1 MKETSTFQFNKRNV
15 FKLCP
20 VTYVME
26 KIGNYWKPIILFH
39 LLSGTKRYNE
49 LKKAMPH
56 ITEKMLAQHLKQLEG
71 DGLVLRKS
79 MNVVPP
85 HVSYSLTDAGKALR
99 PVLLAMAN
107 WAIAEGQKM
116 EEPLFSNIAGFPVLE
131 QQAI

>member
-1 MKETSTFQFNKRNV
+1 MKDVKETSTFQFNRHNV

-39 LLSGTKRYNE
+39 LLTGSKRYSE

-56 ITEKMLAQHLKQLEG
+56 ITEKMLAQHLKQLEA
-71 DGLVLRKS
+71 DDLVLRKS

-85 HVSYSLTDAGKALR
+85 HVTYSLTEAGQRLR

-107 WAIAEGQKM
+107 WAITEGQKM
-116 EEPLFSNIAGFPVLE
+116 EEPLFSDIAEFPG
-131 QQAI
+131 